1 MRDMWIIAWKLM
13 WGLLS
18 SAEVY
23 DTVFTF
29 EQHSASCWN
38 SVAYGN
44 IAVPKQSNTSPK
56 LTFEVP
62 QTSVISL

>member
-1 MRDMWIIAWKLM
+1 M

-18 SAEVY
+18 PAEVY
-23 DTVFTF
+23 ETVFTF
-29 EQHSASCWN
+29 EQQSASCWN

-44 IAVPKQSNTSPK
+44 VAVPKQSNTSPK
-56 LTFEVP
+56 LTFEVT